1 MTHTARVCDLIVDL
15 YLKNQNE
22 KGVVDDY
29 MDDNFQSNTY
39 NQWKRCGYIKLC
51 VVFLFWK
58 FGQCHLSAYDPV

>member
-39 NQWKRCGYIKLC
+39 NQ
-51 VVFLFWK
+51 
-58 FGQCHLSAYDPV
+58 